1 MHTSQPSGQEVE
13 RLAALH
19 RYNILDT
26 APEQAFDDLT
36 KLAALICGTPI
47 ALVGFIDAQRQWVKS
62 RLGLDVAEAPRD
74 QVFCARTIQQA
85 DVLILPDTLADA
97 TCADSPLIAGDR
109 PVRFYAGAPLVT
121 PDGHAIGSLCV
132 MDYEPRDPR
141 PDQIDALRI
150 LGQQVIMQVELRQQA
165 SALATMVVE
174 RDGLNSD
181 LQHAL
186 AVHQSIINT
195 IGDALLVI
203 GRDGRIMHVNRA
215 FKQLWGASDELI
227 AAGDDTKVLD
237 WVLRQ
242 LAEPDVFVAKVEEL
256 YATPMAS
263 SDDVILLN
271 DGRVVERY
279 SHPHIISSVILGR
292 IWGFRD
298 ITTRVQAEAAQMRL
312 QDEVIQAQAAAL
324 AELSTPLIPLT
335 AHAVLM
341 PLIGSIDS
349 QRAQQVVETLLAGVA
364 QQGAEIAILDITGVP
379 VVDTQVAHALIRAAQ
394 AIQLLGA
401 HIVVTGI
408 RPEVAQT
415 LVGLQVEFR
424 GVITRSTLQEGVR
437 YVLGQQ
443 ARRHETLANMR

>member
-1 MHTSQPSGQEVE
+1 MHTSQPSAQEAE

-36 KLAALICGTPI
+36 KLAALICGAPI
-47 ALVGFIDAQRQWVKS
+47 ALVSFIDAQRLWVKS

-74 QVFCARTIQQA
+74 QVFCARTIQQT
-85 DVLILPDTLADA
+85 DVLILPDTLVDA
-97 TCADSPLIAGDR
+97 ASAGSPLIAGDR

-215 FKQLWGASDELI
+215 FKQLWGVSDELI
-227 AAGDDTKVLD
+227 AAGNDTKVLD

-298 ITTRVQAEAAQMRL
+298 ITIRVQAEAAQMRL

-443 ARRHETLANMR
+443 ARRHEALANMR

>member
-1 MHTSQPSGQEVE
+1 VLEQ
-13 RLAALH
+13 
-19 RYNILDT
+19 LD
-26 APEQAFDDLT
+26 
-36 KLAALICGTPI
+36 
-47 ALVGFIDAQRQWVKS
+47 
-62 RLGLDVAEAPRD
+62 
-74 QVFCARTIQQA
+74 
-85 DVLILPDTLADA
+85 
-97 TCADSPLIAGDR
+97 
-109 PVRFYAGAPLVT
+109 
-121 PDGHAIGSLCV
+121 
-132 MDYEPRDPR
+132 
-141 PDQIDALRI
+141 
-150 LGQQVIMQVELRQQA
+150 
-165 SALATMVVE
+165 
-174 RDGLNSD
+174 
-181 LQHAL
+181 
-186 AVHQSIINT
+186 
-195 IGDALLVI
+195 
-203 GRDGRIMHVNRA
+203 
-215 FKQLWGASDELI
+215 
-227 AAGDDTKVLD
+227 
-237 WVLRQ
+237 
-242 LAEPDVFVAKVEEL
+242 EPDVFIAKVEEL

-263 SDDVILLN
+263 SDDVILLR
-271 DGRVVERY
+271 DGRVIERY

-312 QDEVIQAQAAAL
+312 QDEVIQAQAVAL

-364 QQGAEIAILDITGVP
+364 QQRAEIAILDITGVP

-437 YVLGQQ
+437 YVLGQH
-443 ARRHETLANMR
+443 ARQRETLLGMR